1 MLGVA
6 PELNG
11 QTRIETERRADSV
24 VSIGYSGRVKLE
36 VGFFVAVALTAN
48 LRRLPSQLS
57 SLRALRRSEGRLT
70 NCHYSRPALFSLI
83 RGKRPITKFAP
94 TPKPRTSC

>member
-24 VSIGYSGRVKLE
+24 VSIGYSARVKLE
-36 VGFFVAVALTAN
+36 MGFFVAVALTAN

-57 SLRALRRSEGRLT
+57 SLRALRLRRSERDG
-70 NCHYSRPALFSLI
+70 
-83 RGKRPITKFAP
+83 
-94 TPKPRTSC
+94 